1 MFGYETDSLEIRSY
15 LRKRGCSQKMTA
27 KDPSDETVAEGKLGG
42 HAIPGPGVSVE
53 VV

>member
-1 MFGYETDSLEIRSY
+1 MSLTLEIRSY

-27 KDPSDETVAEGKLGG
+27 KDPVNETEVDAKLNERGNS
-42 HAIPGPGVSVE
+42 GVNVE